1 MSAVDTWTAPLTK
14 SGEMEKRNS
23 QRISPSLGGL
33 GNFNESLGNDLLV
46 IQVEEIDDFFL
57 QVDLPR
63 SQGFPTCISQWKQGN
78 QPMKGLENHL
88 EFVEFETGCNTVDG
102 SEIRLTTWDV

>member
-14 SGEMEKRNS
+14 SGEMEKRHS

-46 IQVEEIDDFFL
+46 IQVEGFRDFFL
-57 QVDLPR
+57 QVDLAPKGELPVGHFELAPFR
-63 SQGFPTCISQWKQGN
+63 SELG
-78 QPMKGLENHL
+78 GLLQRMAPKDLRTRNGVPCVCLDE
-88 EFVEFETGCNTVDG
+88 VM
-102 SEIRLTTWDV
+102 